1 MQAVIYCGG
10 FGSRLGNKTKKI
22 PKPILK
28 INNVPFLTYL
38 IKNLIRYGIK
48 EVLLLSYFQ
57 HEKILE
63 FVRNSNFK
71 GIKISTIKE
80 KRKLGTAG
88 SLLNAKKYLKKE
100 FFLLNGDTFFNFN
113 ILDLKKKYNQK
124 RNICFA
130 MALSINKKKRFK
142 SISINKNSNFIT
154 SSSKKNKNYI
164 NAGFYYVSKK
174 IFNYINKKNF
184 SLEEEVFPKLISNK
198 QAIGVTYLNKRNL
211 FIDIGIPKD
220 LLNAKKTLKQIN
232 NKKTVFLDRD
242 GVINYDYGYV
252 HTTKKFKW
260 KKNIIKFIKFL
271 NDEDCYVFV
280 ISNQSGVG
288 RGYYNV
294 QKVFYLHNWINRK
307 LINHGAHIDQ
317 FNIACYYKDSKN
329 YSSKFE
335 YRKRKPN
342 IGMIREIKKKWSIN
356 ETKSLLIGDKMI
368 DIETAKNAKIKNS
381 ILLIKDNIY
390 SLKNHKFFK

>member
-1 MQAVIYCGG
+1 MQAVIFCGG
-10 FGSRLGNKTKKI
+10 FGSRLGSKTKI
-22 PKPILK
+22 FPKPILK
-28 INNVPFLTYL
+28 INNIPFLSYIIRDL
-38 IKNLIRYGIK
+38 QRYGIK
-48 EVLLLSYFQ
+48 EVLLLTYYK
-57 HEKILE
+57 HEKIVK
-63 FVRNSNFK
+63 FIKNSKFK
-71 GIKISTIKE
+71 NIKITTIKE
-80 KRKLGTAG
+80 KKKSGTAG
-88 SLLNAKKYLKKE
+88 SLINAKKYLRKE

-113 ILDLKKKYNQK
+113 ILDLKEKFRLRK
-124 RNICFA
+124 NICFA
-130 MALSINKKKRFK
+130 MALSANSNKRFK

-174 IFNYINKKNF
+174 IFNYINKTNF

-220 LLNAKKTLKQIN
+220 LIKAKKTLKKIN

-252 HTTKKFKW
+252 HTIKKFKW

-294 QKVFYLHNWINRK
+294 QKVFYLHDWINKK

-317 FNIACYYKDSKN
+317 FYIACYYKDSKN

-356 ETKSLLIGDKMI
+356 LTKSLLIGDKKI